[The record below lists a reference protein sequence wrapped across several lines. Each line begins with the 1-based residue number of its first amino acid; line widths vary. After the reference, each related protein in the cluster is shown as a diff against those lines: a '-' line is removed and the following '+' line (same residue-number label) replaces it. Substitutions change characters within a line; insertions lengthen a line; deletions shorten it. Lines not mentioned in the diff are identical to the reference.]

1 MTLSSFWVRPRSR
14 RRETSS
20 KAKSPPKKLPANTP
34 EISSCHRYLEK
45 HGACVG
51 SISST
56 AYRRFCGIA
65 QVLQHPFATRDLVQS
80 MGKAKHAK
88 YSMDQI
94 LHSNRFND
102 LDIVLADWYLSK
114 LVNLDFTMRSY
125 LVNANTRISY
135 WRPPPTNYRQRT
147 IIVTWVHSTPVL
159 PPPVYVTVRHVQ
171 NTFANGFSMTK
182 KSERIL
188 PLTTP
193 VFFTRYVFVSKLLAT
208 AHSGLDN
215 YVGQYFEYKYIRT
228 WSSFSY
234 IGRTKCEL
242 STSIDSLH
250 LLHCKRLTQG
260 TVSKIP
266 QTVRPRVAL
275 QLDQETAYLA
285 GCRRVVHQLVRGWT
299 SACPRGCA
307 SDSPKASPQ
316 GICGLFT
323 RYYLCNMSCLQG
335 ICVSCLRVD
344 IL

>member
-102 LDIVLADWYLSK
+102 LDIVLADWFLSK

-182 KSERIL
+182 KSERIPPSSVSPCPRWPSIWSMQDWRRML
-188 PLTTP
+188 ILGMAYNMGWAFEVVGMEGGIQGGETPKRPCKGTRSIRSQSNGPGSTYLSKMVREPFITMSDGSGGSKFEPHGARSTEITNTEYLKLFTKIVGSRGKKRGADEAPLSESYGIP
-193 VFFTRYVFVSKLLAT
+193 VGRGFVSW
-208 AHSGLDN
+208 
-215 YVGQYFEYKYIRT
+215 VGIQ
-228 WSSFSY
+228 W
-234 IGRTKCEL
+234 
-242 STSIDSLH
+242 
-250 LLHCKRLTQG
+250 
-260 TVSKIP
+260 
-266 QTVRPRVAL
+266 AL
-275 QLDQETAYLA
+275 
-285 GCRRVVHQLVRGWT
+285 
-299 SACPRGCA
+299 
-307 SDSPKASPQ
+307 
-316 GICGLFT
+316 
-323 RYYLCNMSCLQG
+323 
-335 ICVSCLRVD
+335 
-344 IL
+344 